1 MRHAQILHQMNILT
15 NQWTVSYLMKILL
28 LLPEKQ
34 GLEST
39 MAATSRKEVD
49 QRTSQSQYTGCPIH

>member
-1 MRHAQILHQMNILT
+1 MYHARILHQMSMST
-15 NQWTVSYLMKILL
+15 TQWIVSCLMKISLQ
-28 LLPEKQ
+28 LPEKQ

-49 QRTSQSQYTGCPIH
+49 QRTSQLQYTGSPTR